1 MDKVLSALQVVRLP
15 PGRNVRGSLL
25 ICPSPD
31 GLNVHI
37 TENPKEEFHME
48 ILNTVIALLQLLAT
62 VILGTIQATRI
73 CSRDIFRER
82 PKAKHYSKAKK

>member
-31 GLNVHI
+31 GLNVYT

-62 VILGTIQATRI
+62 VILGTIQVTRI
-73 CSRDIFRER
+73 CSRGIFRER
-82 PKAKHYSKAKK
+82 PKAKHDSKAKK